1 MTLNSTLPSFQ
12 IVVNF
17 HRHTIVDLRS
27 VNIWK
32 MQRAPA
38 SNIRVGQ
45 RIWFESEIFATGKNV
60 EKALGEGHTNIG
72 VKRYDGEVLSIS
84 GWERSWIRFSVGVA
98 GQEGF

>member
-17 HRHTIVDLRS
+17 HRRTIVDLRS

-60 EKALGEGHTNIG
+60 EKVLGGGQTNG
-72 VKRYDGEVLSIS
+72 VK
-84 GWERSWIRFSVGVA
+84 
-98 GQEGF
+98 